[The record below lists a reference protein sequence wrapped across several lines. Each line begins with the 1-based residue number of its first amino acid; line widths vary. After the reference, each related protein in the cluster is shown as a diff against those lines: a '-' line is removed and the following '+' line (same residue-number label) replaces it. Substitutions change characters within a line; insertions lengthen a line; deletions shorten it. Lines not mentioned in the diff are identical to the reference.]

1 MNGNQFHIFRE
12 VSAAIFLIFGTVS
25 QIVVCKLRKLNLKYW
40 IFGDLLQKT
49 RLFLWKI
56 AVAPSRG
63 RE

>member
-12 VSAAIFLIFGTVS
+12 VSAAIFLILGTVS
-25 QIVVCKLRKLNLKYW
+25 QIVVCKLGKLNLKYW

-56 AVAPSRG
+56 AVAPLAG
-63 RE
+63 A